1 MCAYD
6 SIAII
11 RKSIILNK
19 LNHMVIVMIA
29 CIGIMTDDN
38 GTENIVRI
46 QMYGDDFLFTGFTE
60 RSLELAIM
68 RLYDV
73 MESLQSEHLNRSD
86 ERAIRFH

>member
-46 QMYGDDFLFTGFTE
+46 QMYGDDFLLTGFTE
-60 RSLELAIM
+60 HSLELAIM

-73 MESLQSEHLNRSD
+73 MESL
-86 ERAIRFH
+86 

>member
-1 MCAYD
+1 MLISCALM
-6 SIAII
+6 IAFTII

-46 QMYGDDFLFTGFTE
+46 QMYGDDFLLTGFTE

-73 MESLQSEHLNRSD
+73 MESLQSEHLNQSD
-86 ERAIRFH
+86 E

>member
-46 QMYGDDFLFTGFTE
+46 QMYGDDFLLTGFTE
-60 RSLELAIM
+60 HSLELAIM

-73 MESLQSEHLNRSD
+73 MESLQSEHVNQSD
-86 ERAIRFH
+86 E